1 MKRCT
6 YRLEVAY
13 DGTRFPSFA
22 PVPGERSVW
31 TAVRDALISAV
42 PGFSKFA
49 AAGRTDKNVSA
60 VGQIFSFISRD
71 PVELENIRAAVDAAA
86 PDALAVL
93 DVRRVSDSFH
103 AQFTACARRY
113 TYFHP
118 DDGTLDVARLDRMLC
133 ALLGRRDFNAYARE
147 TPFGKKTDK
156 YLWDARARRIFDPER
171 SAPFIRFDLAGD
183 AFLRRQVR
191 VIVAT
196 ALREASNPGAGDD
209 ILVEL
214 AEQRDRRSTALP
226 APAEGLFLMK
236 VGYDPISKKR

>member
-13 DGTRFPSFA
+13 DGTRFASFA
-22 PVPGERSVW
+22 PVPGELSVW
-31 TAVRDALISAV
+31 TTVRDALISVV
-42 PGFSKFA
+42 PGFSKLA

-71 PVELENIRAAVDAAA
+71 PVELEKIRTAIDEAA
-86 PDALAVL
+86 PDALAAIDL
-93 DVRRVSDSFH
+93 RRVSDSFH

-118 DDGTLDVARLDRMLC
+118 DDGALDVARLDRMLC

-147 TPFGKKTDK
+147 TPFGKKTEK
-156 YLWDARARRIFDPER
+156 YLFDARARRIFDPHRET
-171 SAPFIRFDLAGD
+171 SFIRFDLAGE

-196 ALREASNPGAGDD
+196 ALREAANPSASDD

-214 AEQRDRRSTALP
+214 AELRDRRLTPHP
-226 APAEGLFLMK
+226 APAEGLFLVR
-236 VGYDPISKKR
+236 VGYEPILKKR